1 MKRNLMCILCY
12 VLLCSSMITGC
23 SVNGSRDEDI
33 DTTSKLENPF
43 DMEQM
48 ESEVEGKEVV
58 GSYGFG
64 IAGDRQD
71 FIFDGQYVDIPVEWQ
86 NFANAIDVGIM
97 LFVDGE
103 PQEMFLKG
111 EESESKTYLKKITLP
126 EEKLITKTISF
137 KPSVGR
143 KGDKLK
149 VHVTSML
156 NPSYL
161 PNGEKETFDVQHS
174 LLDVNPLNLEY
185 KVDAERRNLNTAVV
199 ESEFMTDEIR
209 SSLKID
215 DDQTNEVLLHSKG
228 ESSYENRSFK
238 MRNDDKYLNL
248 QLSAYGDE
256 LFEFKTTVFVN
267 HEPIKTKFAGHDVD
281 NYIFPIQKDYL
292 STADIS
298 VDKKYMGVDQ
308 NIIYAISVPIGENV
322 DASWCLKESTRMIK
336 FGEKAD
342 SQDEK
347 KDLKEIVNN
356 DMSEVDNKE
365 FLDSVNGEEICSN
378 LFSIIGVSNEKYM
391 YVISDEGKL
400 LCLNLE
406 KREQMGSIQLS
417 KKPTRF
423 DKYELLDNGLAIVTK
438 KPKSK
443 DEIIC
448 NIYDE
453 CLNLKRSIDLNDLLE
468 SKIEINKSNVCVSED
483 GKSLIFTDNM
493 DKSIYKCDIDSEKID
508 KIKSLEENDTILIW
522 GKIFYDHGI
531 VGIKTSIEE
540 GGTRNNYIGMM
551 DDEDAEIA
559 IHKISE
565 GINNQVGDIQ
575 IANGLL
581 LAHDIAI
588 FDDKYLS
595 GSVVIIDSEGI
606 KKLSLLDKR
615 EGERVSLSSDG
626 KKIATCFAPDD
637 EKYIIRIYDIDKQK
651 MVQEIQGKKLK
662 ERSRVYMSL
671 QSDKLFV
678 LYGGHL
684 KEYDVKTIIGSV

>member
-1 MKRNLMCILCY
+1 
-12 VLLCSSMITGC
+12 VLLCSSIITGC
-23 SVNGSRDEDI
+23 SANESSDEDAEVA
-33 DTTSKLENPF
+33 SKLENPF

-58 GSYGFG
+58 GNYGFG
-64 IAGDRQD
+64 IAGDRQEL
-71 FIFDGQYVDIPVEWQ
+71 IFDGEYVDIPVEWQ
-86 NFANAIDVGIM
+86 NFAKAIDVGIM

-103 PQEMFLKG
+103 PQEIFLKG

-137 KPSVGR
+137 RPSVGR

-161 PNGEKETFDVQHS
+161 PTGEKETFDVQHS
-174 LLDVNPLNLEY
+174 LLDVNPIDLEY
-185 KVDAERRNLNTAVV
+185 KVDAECRDLNTAVV
-199 ESEFMTDEIR
+199 ESEFMTDEDR
-209 SSLKID
+209 LSLKID
-215 DDQTNEVLLHSKG
+215 DDQTNQVLLHSKG
-228 ESSYENRSFK
+228 ESRYENRSFK
-238 MRNDDKYLNL
+238 MKNDDKYLNL

-267 HEPIKTKFAGHDVD
+267 HEPIKTKFAGYDVD
-281 NYIFPIQKDYL
+281 NYIFSIQKDYL

-298 VDKKYMGVDQ
+298 VDKKYMDADQ
-308 NIIYAISVPIGENV
+308 NIIYAISVPVGENV
-322 DASWCLKESTRMIK
+322 DASWCLKEPTRVIK

-342 SQDEK
+342 SQEEK
-347 KDLKEIVNN
+347 KELKEIVNK
-356 DMSEVDNKE
+356 DMREVDNKE
-365 FLDSVNGEEICSN
+365 FEDNGSGEEICSN

-391 YVISDEGKL
+391 YAISDEGKL

-406 KREQMGSIQLS
+406 TREQMGSMQLS
-417 KKPTRF
+417 KKTTIF

-438 KPKSK
+438 KPKSENK
-443 DEIIC
+443 IIC

-453 CLNLKRSIDLNDLLE
+453 SLNLKREIDLNDLLE
-468 SKIEINKSNVCVSED
+468 KEIEIDERNVCVLED
-483 GKSLIFTDNM
+483 GKSLIFTDST
-493 DKSIYKCDIDSEKID
+493 DKSIYICDIDSGKID
-508 KIKSLEENDTILIW
+508 KMKSLEEKDTILNLGRIV
-522 GKIFYDHGI
+522 YDHGI

-540 GGTRNNYIGMM
+540 GGKRNNYIGMM
-551 DDEDAEIA
+551 NDKNAEI
-559 IHKISE
+559 IINEISE
-565 GINNQVGDIQ
+565 GEDYQVGDIQ

-581 LAHDIAI
+581 LAHDVAV

-595 GSVVIIDSEGI
+595 GRVEIIDSEGV
-606 KKLSLLDKR
+606 KKLLLLDKR

-651 MVQEIQGKKLK
+651 MVQEIEGKKLK
-662 ERSRVYMSL
+662 ERSRLYMSL

-684 KEYDVKTIIGSV
+684 REYDVKTIMGSV

>member
-1 MKRNLMCILCY
+1 MKKNLMCILCY

-23 SVNGSRDEDI
+23 SSNGSSDEDAEVA
-33 DTTSKLENPF
+33 SKLENPF

-48 ESEVEGKEVV
+48 ESEVEGKEIV
-58 GSYGFG
+58 GNYGFG
-64 IAGDRQD
+64 IASDRQEL
-71 FIFDGQYVDIPVEWQ
+71 IFDGEYVDIPVEWQ

-103 PQEMFLKG
+103 PQEIFLKG
-111 EESESKTYLKKITLP
+111 EESESKTYLKKIRLP
-126 EEKLITKTISF
+126 EGKLVTKTISF
-137 KPSVGR
+137 RPSIGQ

-161 PNGEKETFDVQHS
+161 PIGEKETFDVQHS
-174 LLDVNPLNLEY
+174 LLDVNPMDLEY
-185 KVDAERRNLNTAVV
+185 KVDAECRDLNTAVV
-199 ESEFMTDEIR
+199 EREFMTDEDR
-209 SSLKID
+209 LSLKID
-215 DDQTNEVLLHSKG
+215 DDQTNQVLLHSKG
-228 ESSYENRSFK
+228 EGRYENGSFK

-267 HEPIKTKFAGHDVD
+267 HEPIKTKFTGHDVD
-281 NYIFPIQKDYL
+281 NYIFSIQKDYL

-298 VDKKYMGVDQ
+298 VDKKYMDADK
-308 NIIYAISVPIGENV
+308 NIIYAISVPVGENV
-322 DASWCLKESTRMIK
+322 DASWCLKEPTRMIK
-336 FGEKAD
+336 FGEKAY
-342 SQDEK
+342 SQEEK
-347 KDLKEIVNN
+347 KELKETVNN
-356 DMSEVDNKE
+356 DMREVDNKE
-365 FLDSVNGEEICSN
+365 FEDNVNGEEICSN

-391 YVISDEGKL
+391 YAISDEGKL
-400 LCLNLE
+400 LCLNL
-406 KREQMGSIQLS
+406 KTREQIGSIQLS
-417 KKPTRF
+417 KKPTIF

-453 CLNLKRSIDLNDLLE
+453 CLNLKRAIDLSDLLE
-468 SKIEINKSNVCVSED
+468 NKNKIEINKRNVCVSED
-483 GKSLIFTDNM
+483 GKSLIFTDIM
-493 DKSIYKCDIDSEKID
+493 SESIYKCDIDSEKID
-508 KIKSLEENDTILIW
+508 KIKSLEENDTW

-540 GGTRNNYIGMM
+540 NGTRNNYIGMM
-551 DDEDAEIA
+551 DDEDAEVA

-575 IANGLL
+575 IAKGLL
-581 LAHDIAI
+581 LAHDVAVL
-588 FDDKYLS
+588 DEKYLS
-595 GSVVIIDSEGI
+595 GSVVIIDSEGV
-606 KKLSLLDKR
+606 KKLPLLDKR

-651 MVQEIQGKKLK
+651 MVQEIEGKKLK
-662 ERSRVYMSL
+662 ERSRLYMSL

-684 KEYDVKTIIGSV
+684 REYDVKTIIGSV